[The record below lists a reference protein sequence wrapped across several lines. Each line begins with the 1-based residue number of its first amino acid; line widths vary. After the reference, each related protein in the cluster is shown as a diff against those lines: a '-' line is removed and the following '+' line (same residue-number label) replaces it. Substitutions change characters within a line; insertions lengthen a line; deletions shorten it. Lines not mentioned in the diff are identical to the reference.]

1 MAPILELQDL
11 PILSEAVLQEQYALL
26 NNAIEKAT
34 SSVASVTKRDKGIGV
49 TKQYH
54 FGYRVSKACQNHMP
68 VKEWVLNGERIDEQE
83 SDALIDCHG
92 FDILSDV
99 SVLPA
104 LHAMPAMQ
112 LLSDALFKGYVEKE
126 FWMHGLEW
134 LHVLRRMKI

>member
-1 MAPILELQDL
+1 MT
-11 PILSEAVLQEQYALL
+11 
-26 NNAIEKAT
+26 NAIDKAP
-34 SSVASVTKRDKGIGV
+34 SCVASVTKRDKGIGV

-126 FWMHGLEW
+126 FLDAWARVVARAETNEDLTRAIELMEATGGAQ
-134 LHVLRRMKI
+134 MG